1 MKECDVLCNDLR
13 FKQLQYTLQKA
24 VKRTPING

>member
-24 VKRTPING
+24 VKRGKR